1 MGQVYITGPDRV
13 KLLERVTVG
22 NSKRNYLCNI
32 GRSINGATESYL
44 TMFLNDTAGI
54 IDDAIAAN
62 LVQDDLVRIVV
73 NAGNKYID
81 MEHM

>member
-22 NSKRNYLCNI
+22 NSKRRNL
-32 GRSINGATESYL
+32 NGATESYL
-44 TMFLNDTAGI
+44 TMFLTEEAGI

-62 LVQDDLVRIVV
+62 L
-73 NAGNKYID
+73 
-81 MEHM
+81 